1 MLRILTIA
9 SLCALL
15 CACASGPKET
25 SSDVAL
31 PAAPPPGEPPDLAGI
46 NSQALRVA
54 FGPPALV
61 RKEGAS
67 EMWRYDGSGCK
78 AFFFLYSNG
87 AALAVKHVETLPRGP
102 VMAADANCLAQLRI
116 RPAAPTPSS

>member
-1 MLRILTIA
+1 MLRILTVA

-15 CACASGPKET
+15 CACAGASKDTTPAV
-25 SSDVAL
+25 SL
-31 PAAPPPGEPPDLAGI
+31 PAAPPPGEPPDIAGI

-54 FGPPALV
+54 FGRPALV
-61 RKEGAS
+61 RKEGAA

-78 AFFFLYSNG
+78 AFFFLYSDG
-87 AALAVKHVETLPRGP
+87 TALAVKHVETLPRGS